1 MKTLIHTRIYALLT
15 QNESNPS
22 ELAHAYEE
30 FIETMTEMVANF
42 DNRDDILR
50 ILYYSRV
57 EFDVLSHPSFN
68 RYSNNVLR
76 TTFIYKIMYILDC
89 EINIVSNSTKYS
101 SNQDYSFPLSYQDGE
116 LLWTGTQQ
124 ELLELAVA
132 LHKNGIIMYGNRKA
146 RFIEI
151 VRALSSTFHI
161 TINDV
166 YVKKTRMLDRSTA
179 VTPFLDKL
187 KKPMSKSS
195 KDTCDRE
202 SGDLS
207 RTRKIRKF
215 FSVCKVSTVYFSVDY
230 IFILYKKLFDFSRE
244 ASGKVYF
251 SVILYYTF
259 AAESDA

>member
-89 EINIVSNSTKYS
+89 EINIVS
-101 SNQDYSFPLSYQDGE
+101 E

-187 KKPMSKSS
+187 KKAYEQVVE
-195 KDTCDRE
+195 RH
-202 SGDLS
+202 L
-207 RTRKIRKF
+207 R
-215 FSVCKVSTVYFSVDY
+215 
-230 IFILYKKLFDFSRE
+230 
-244 ASGKVYF
+244 
-251 SVILYYTF
+251 
-259 AAESDA
+259 

>member
-89 EINIVSNSTKYS
+89 EINIVSNI
-101 SNQDYSFPLSYQDGE
+101 
-116 LLWTGTQQ
+116 LLLIWN
-124 ELLELAVA
+124 LLQA
-132 LHKNGIIMYGNRKA
+132 LR
-146 RFIEI
+146 R
-151 VRALSSTFHI
+151 
-161 TINDV
+161 
-166 YVKKTRMLDRSTA
+166 TRMSYCR
-179 VTPFLDKL
+179 
-187 KKPMSKSS
+187 
-195 KDTCDRE
+195 R
-202 SGDLS
+202 
-207 RTRKIRKF
+207 
-215 FSVCKVSTVYFSVDY
+215 VSL
-230 IFILYKKLFDFSRE
+230 I
-244 ASGKVYF
+244 
-251 SVILYYTF
+251 
-259 AAESDA
+259 

>member
-76 TTFIYKIMYILDC
+76 TTFIYKIMNILDC

-166 YVKKTRMLDRSTA
+166 YVKKTKLLDRCTA

-187 KKPMSKSS
+187 KKAYEQVVE
-195 KDTCDRE
+195 RH
-202 SGDLS
+202 L
-207 RTRKIRKF
+207 R
-215 FSVCKVSTVYFSVDY
+215 
-230 IFILYKKLFDFSRE
+230 
-244 ASGKVYF
+244 
-251 SVILYYTF
+251 
-259 AAESDA
+259 

>member
-1 MKTLIHTRIYALLT
+1 
-15 QNESNPS
+15 
-22 ELAHAYEE
+22 
-30 FIETMTEMVANF
+30 
-42 DNRDDILR
+42 
-50 ILYYSRV
+50 
-57 EFDVLSHPSFN
+57 
-68 RYSNNVLR
+68 
-76 TTFIYKIMYILDC
+76 MYILDC

-151 VRALSSTFHI
+151 IRALSSTFHI

-187 KKPMSKSS
+187 KKAYEQVVE
-195 KDTCDRE
+195 RH
-202 SGDLS
+202 L
-207 RTRKIRKF
+207 R
-215 FSVCKVSTVYFSVDY
+215 
-230 IFILYKKLFDFSRE
+230 
-244 ASGKVYF
+244 
-251 SVILYYTF
+251 
-259 AAESDA
+259 

>member
-76 TTFIYKIMYILDC
+76 TTFIYKNMYILDC

-132 LHKNGIIMYGNRKA
+132 LHYH
-146 RFIEI
+146 
-151 VRALSSTFHI
+151 VRQPQGAFH
-161 TINDV
+161 
-166 YVKKTRMLDRSTA
+166 RDRPCL
-179 VTPFLDKL
+179 VF
-187 KKPMSKSS
+187 
-195 KDTCDRE
+195 
-202 SGDLS
+202 
-207 RTRKIRKF
+207 
-215 FSVCKVSTVYFSVDY
+215 Y
-230 IFILYKKLFDFSRE
+230 IPYHDQRCLCQE
-244 ASGKVYF
+244 NQ
-251 SVILYYTF
+251 
-259 AAESDA
+259 DA

>member
-30 FIETMTEMVANF
+30 FIET
-42 DNRDDILR
+42 
-50 ILYYSRV
+50 
-57 EFDVLSHPSFN
+57 
-68 RYSNNVLR
+68 NVLR

-187 KKPMSKSS
+187 KKAYEQVVE
-195 KDTCDRE
+195 RH
-202 SGDLS
+202 L
-207 RTRKIRKF
+207 R
-215 FSVCKVSTVYFSVDY
+215 
-230 IFILYKKLFDFSRE
+230 
-244 ASGKVYF
+244 
-251 SVILYYTF
+251 
-259 AAESDA
+259 

>member
-116 LLWTGTQQ
+116 LG
-124 ELLELAVA
+124 
-132 LHKNGIIMYGNRKA
+132 
-146 RFIEI
+146 
-151 VRALSSTFHI
+151 
-161 TINDV
+161 
-166 YVKKTRMLDRSTA
+166 
-179 VTPFLDKL
+179 
-187 KKPMSKSS
+187 
-195 KDTCDRE
+195 
-202 SGDLS
+202 
-207 RTRKIRKF
+207 
-215 FSVCKVSTVYFSVDY
+215 
-230 IFILYKKLFDFSRE
+230 
-244 ASGKVYF
+244 
-251 SVILYYTF
+251 
-259 AAESDA
+259 

>member
-30 FIETMTEMVANF
+30 FIEIMTEMIANCN
-42 DNRDDILR
+42 DRDEILR
-50 ILYYSRV
+50 ILHYGRI
-57 EFDVLSHPSFN
+57 EFDVLSHPMFN
-68 RYSNNVLR
+68 QYADNVLR
-76 TTFIYKIMYILDC
+76 TTFIYKVMYILDC
-89 EINIVSNSTKYS
+89 EINIVSNSMKYAS
-101 SNQDYSFPLSYQDGE
+101 EHDYSPPLSCQDGE
-116 LLWTGTQQ
+116 LLWIGTQQ

-132 LHKNGIIMYGNRKA
+132 IHKNGIIMYGNRKA

-187 KKPMSKSS
+187 KKAYEQVVE
-195 KDTCDRE
+195 RH
-202 SGDLS
+202 L
-207 RTRKIRKF
+207 R
-215 FSVCKVSTVYFSVDY
+215 
-230 IFILYKKLFDFSRE
+230 
-244 ASGKVYF
+244 
-251 SVILYYTF
+251 
-259 AAESDA
+259 

>member
-1 MKTLIHTRIYALLT
+1 MQCDPIDTESCLMKTLIHTRIYALLT

-101 SNQDYSFPLSYQDGE
+101 SNQDYSFPLSYQDG
-116 LLWTGTQQ
+116 
-124 ELLELAVA
+124 AFRN
-132 LHKNGIIMYGNRKA
+132 NGA
-146 RFIEI
+146 
-151 VRALSSTFHI
+151 VRAARVAGACRCPS
-161 TINDV
+161 
-166 YVKKTRMLDRSTA
+166 
-179 VTPFLDKL
+179 
-187 KKPMSKSS
+187 
-195 KDTCDRE
+195 
-202 SGDLS
+202 
-207 RTRKIRKF
+207 
-215 FSVCKVSTVYFSVDY
+215 
-230 IFILYKKLFDFSRE
+230 
-244 ASGKVYF
+244 
-251 SVILYYTF
+251 
-259 AAESDA
+259 

>member
-89 EINIVSNSTKYS
+89 E
-101 SNQDYSFPLSYQDGE
+101 

-187 KKPMSKSS
+187 KKAYEQVVE
-195 KDTCDRE
+195 RH
-202 SGDLS
+202 L
-207 RTRKIRKF
+207 R
-215 FSVCKVSTVYFSVDY
+215 
-230 IFILYKKLFDFSRE
+230 
-244 ASGKVYF
+244 
-251 SVILYYTF
+251 
-259 AAESDA
+259 

>member
-101 SNQDYSFPLSYQDGE
+101 SNQ
-116 LLWTGTQQ
+116 
-124 ELLELAVA
+124 
-132 LHKNGIIMYGNRKA
+132 
-146 RFIEI
+146 
-151 VRALSSTFHI
+151 
-161 TINDV
+161 TI
-166 YVKKTRMLDRSTA
+166 RSLYPIRTA
-179 VTPFLDKL
+179 
-187 KKPMSKSS
+187 S
-195 KDTCDRE
+195 
-202 SGDLS
+202 
-207 RTRKIRKF
+207 
-215 FSVCKVSTVYFSVDY
+215 SVDR
-230 IFILYKKLFDFSRE
+230 D
-244 ASGKVYF
+244 
-251 SVILYYTF
+251 
-259 AAESDA
+259 AARAAGACRCPS